1 MDDLL
6 SLRVFC
12 KVAARGSFS
21 AAAREL
27 GMTQSAAS
35 RGVRELE
42 ERLGLRLL
50 ERSTRRVALT
60 PEGRRYK
67 EQIEEPLRALDDADL
82 RARAGFGELAGEIK
96 LSAPAALGRELLLPE
111 IFRLLK
117 EAPGLQVETSFTDR
131 RIDLVSGEYDFA
143 FRVGRATERSW
154 VERSVGSSE
163 QWLVAAPE
171 LFSAGRLPESL
182 ADLSG
187 FPGVIHG
194 GRERFEA
201 LAVDVRLVT
210 DDLEG
215 ALAAVLSGVGISALP
230 RWLVSRDVGRGALLR
245 LLPQAEIGSVA
256 VVALHRRR
264 LRKVARHV
272 LDTLTHRLAELLQGA
287 PSEH

>member
-6 SLRVFC
+6 SRRVFC

-82 RARAGFGELAGEIK
+82 RARTGFGELAGLVK

-111 IFRLLK
+111 LLRLLK
-117 EAPGLQVETSFTDR
+117 DAPGLEIETSFTDR
-131 RIDLVSGEYDFA
+131 RIDLVSGEFDFA
-143 FRVGRATERSW
+143 FRVGRASERSW
-154 VERSVGSSE
+154 VERPVGISE

-171 LFSAGRLPESL
+171 LFSEAKVPEVFT
-182 ADLSG
+182 DLRG
-187 FPGVIHG
+187 NPAVIHG
-194 GRERFEA
+194 SRERFEPFGA
-201 LAVDVRLVT
+201 DVRLVT
-210 DDLEG
+210 DDLES
-215 ALAAVLSGVGISALP
+215 ALVAVKSGVGVSALP
-230 RWLVSRDVGRGALLR
+230 RWLVSRDVARGARVR
-245 LLPQAEIGSVA
+245 LLPEEEIGGVA
-256 VVALHRRR
+256 VVAVHRRR
-264 LRKVARHV
+264 LRKVARHALEV
-272 LDTLTHRLAELLQGA
+272 LAHRLAELLRGTA
-287 PSEH
+287 SPS